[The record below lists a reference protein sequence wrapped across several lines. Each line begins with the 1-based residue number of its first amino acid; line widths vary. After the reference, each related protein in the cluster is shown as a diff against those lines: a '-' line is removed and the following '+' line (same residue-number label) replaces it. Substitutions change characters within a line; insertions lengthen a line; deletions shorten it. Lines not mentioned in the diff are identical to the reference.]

1 MITQCMHTDSN
12 SQVDVMLHQTHARV
26 TWPALLVIVADDV
39 LVVRVGML
47 RQVALDQVTCFL
59 GAEPA
64 S

>member
-1 MITQCMHTDSN
+1 
-12 SQVDVMLHQTHARV
+12 MLHQTHARV